1 MINRQQL
8 LADLQKFLQRIEAD
22 LLERSESTEVPEV
35 PAALHA
41 EYEKAAKAERTAQN
55 YEDWRTDTITQAAAA
70 WVLSCVFVRFLE
82 DNSLIDPPKIAGP
95 GERLARARDEH
106 ELYFRSHPQHT
117 DREYL
122 LSIFAELAKL
132 PGTRDIFGEHNAIN
146 DLPNWLSGD
155 AAGELLNFFQKIDAS
170 TGELVHDFTD
180 PNWDSRFLGDLYQ
193 DLSEAARKKFAL
205 LQTPDF
211 VEEFILDRTLE
222 PALDEFGLV
231 TGHSS
236 LVTGQSQATNDKGQT
251 TNDYFKMI
259 DPACGSGH
267 FLLGAFPRLLDR
279 WQRKEP
285 GTNIRELTQRALN
298 SIHGVDINP
307 FAVAIAKFR
316 LLLAA
321 MKVCEETKL
330 HKGLPHFHINIAC
343 GDSLLHG
350 EDRTST
356 GQKLWDYAEGAT
368 DEESYAHAYPGEHLQ
383 TVRTLLRPG
392 TYHCVVA
399 NPPYIVPKDRKLNDW
414 YRKRYSACGG
424 KYSLSVPFM
433 QQIFQLSCEGGFT
446 GQITANSFMKR
457 EFGKKLIESFIST
470 IDLTHVIDAS
480 GAYIPGHGTPTT
492 ILFGRK
498 RAPVGSSL
506 RSVLGIRGEPC
517 TPNDPSKG
525 LVWSSIVNLIDC
537 PGSSN
542 DFVSSTN
549 SDRKLFHIHPWAIGG
564 GGANELKKQL
574 EDNAQ
579 SHLIDHC
586 NTMICV
592 VTLEDDAYSAP
603 ECSWLRIGVE
613 KEELTGFVEG
623 DMIRDWEIC
632 GVTSA
637 LFPHDRKTRTP
648 SIGPIAQ
655 RRLWNLKTNLSGRL
669 WFGKTQVER
678 GLQWYEYGM
687 VSGPALATTL
697 SITYG
702 EIATHNHFV
711 LDRGG
716 KVFKQT
722 APVIKIKAD
731 STEDEYFAL
740 LGLLNSSTACF
751 WMKQVC
757 FPKGGDHVGQ
767 EGARVRRSLWDERYA
782 FNGTNIEKLPL
793 PEGRPLDTTKHL
805 DQLAQALSCLQPGNV
820 LTQWRKDQKMHPSP
834 PAPLPEVGRGEQDD
848 DLCDFA
854 PLRETLSA
862 SRIEWELT
870 RQQMIAAQ
878 EDLDWECYRLYGL
891 IDDVLTGQNSATA
904 VPAWLPLSLGQRAFE
919 IVLARRITAGETQ
932 STWFERHG
940 ATPITELPADWPE
953 HYKRLVERRIELIEN
968 DSNIRLIEQP
978 EYKRRWNTEPW
989 ESQLER
995 ALREW
1000 LLLRLETYFDFDSR
1014 MTDDGDVSNKPADI
1028 AVPLVEIAVH
1038 SVAQLADAARR
1049 DPQFMEVGQLYRDDP
1064 AFNVQALVEELVLAE
1079 SVPHLPVLRY
1089 KDSGLRKRAEWE
1101 KTWDLQ
1107 RREDAGESVGTI
1119 PVPPKYTSAD
1129 FISTG
1134 GARYWSL
1141 RGKLDVPKER
1151 WISFPHCEG
1160 PDGTLVICWAGYDHL
1175 QQAQAISAY
1184 YVRVQTEFGGSDDP
1198 RLIPLLA
1205 SLIVLLPWLKQWH
1218 NEPNAN
1224 FDGLRMGDY
1233 FEGFVNEEARNLG
1246 KTLAEIKAWVPPK
1259 KVAKAPRAKKTKKN
1273 AAQSAG
1279 EPEG

>member
-1 MINRQQL
+1 MINRQAL
-8 LADLQKFLQRIEAD
+8 LADLQKLLQRIEAD

-82 DNSLIDPPKIAGP
+82 DNSLIDPPKIAAP
-95 GERLARARDEH
+95 GDRLARARDEH

-132 PGTRDIFGEHNAIN
+132 PGTKDIFGEHNAIN

-170 TGELVHDFTD
+170 TGTLVHDFTD
-180 PNWDSRFLGDLYQ
+180 PNWDTRFLGDLYQ

-222 PALDEFGLV
+222 PALDEFGLEPSGQRSAV
-231 TGHSS
+231 SDQQETEADSCS
-236 LVTGQSQATNDKGQT
+236 LKADR
-251 TNDYFKMI
+251 FRMI

-316 LLLAA
+316 LLLVA
-321 MKVCEETKL
+321 MKACDIQRL
-330 HKGLPHFHINIAC
+330 ADAPAFQINVAC

-350 EDRTST
+350 ENRTST
-356 GQKLWDYAEGAT
+356 GQNLMDFADGAT
-368 DEESYAHAYPGEHLQ
+368 DQELYSHAYPGEELQ
-383 TVRTLLRPG
+383 RVRTLLRPG

-414 YRKRYSACGG
+414 YRKRFSACHM
-424 KYSLSVPFM
+424 KYSLAVPFM
-433 QQIFQLSCEGGFT
+433 QQIFQLAVPLGYT
-446 GQITANSFMKR
+446 GQITSNSFMKR
-457 EFGKKLIESFIST
+457 EFGKKLIEFFFPSV
-470 IDLTHVIDAS
+470 DLTHVIDTS
-480 GAYIPGHGTPTT
+480 GTYLPGHGTPTV
-492 ILFGRK
+492 ILLGRNRVAVSQRL
-498 RAPVGSSL
+498 RA
-506 RSVLGIRGEPC
+506 VLGIRGEPS
-517 TPNDPSKG
+517 TPSNPSQG
-525 LVWSSIVNLIDC
+525 LVWSAITTSIDH
-537 PGSSN
+537 
-542 DFVSSTN
+542 
-549 SDRKLFHIHPWAIGG
+549 SDTENEFISVADMDRTLFHSHPWSIGG
-564 GGANELKKQL
+564 GGAAELKERIDAQCNSVLDSIASSIGITCFTLSDECFFIPLNELKRRC
-574 EDNAQ
+574 
-579 SHLIDHC
+579 IPPC
-586 NTMICV
+586 NRKEV
-592 VTLEDDAYSAP
+592 VVGDA
-603 ECSWLRIGVE
+603 
-613 KEELTGFVEG
+613 
-623 DMIRDWEIC
+623 IRDWNVNTYE
-632 GVTSA
+632 TL
-637 LFPHDRKTRTP
+637 LFPYDGSFRPIESTKDSIALRYLWYARSLLSQNKMFGGKTKVECGLR
-648 SIGPIAQ
+648 
-655 RRLWNLKTNLSGRL
+655 WYEFGRL
-669 WFGKTQVER
+669 TSHKLLT
-678 GLQWYEYGM
+678 
-687 VSGPALATTL
+687 PL
-697 SITYG
+697 SITFANV
-702 EIATHNHFV
+702 ATHNHFV

-716 KVFKQT
+716 RIFECH
-722 APVIKIKAD
+722 APIIKLVEEQNESA
-731 STEDEYFAL
+731 YVGLA
-740 LGLLNSSTACF
+740 GLLNSSIGCF
-751 WMKQVC
+751 WMKQI
-757 FPKGGDHVGQ
+757 FHDKGSTVDSA
-767 EGARVRRSLWDERYA
+767 GARQTTVA
-782 FNGTNIEKLPL
+782 FENFREFTSTGLLQFPL
-793 PEGRPLDTTKHL
+793 PHSMPNEFAVPADKLATASNGVVPTASHIQTFFCGNEYEANANGKLRVKLEANRITWEGFRK
-805 DQLAQALSCLQPGNV
+805 QL
-820 LTQWRKDQKMHPSP
+820 
-834 PAPLPEVGRGEQDD
+834 
-848 DLCDFA
+848 
-854 PLRETLSA
+854 
-862 SRIEWELT
+862 
-870 RQQMIAAQ
+870 IAIQ
-878 EDLDWECYRLYGL
+878 ENIDWECYKLYGL
-891 IDDVLTGQNSATA
+891 MDDSLTECSLQAMTA
-904 VPAWLPLSLGQRAFE
+904 QCVPIALGERAFE
-919 IVLARRITAGETQ
+919 VVLARKIASGETK

-940 ATPITELPADWPE
+940 ARPITDLPSDWPE
-953 HYKRLVERRIELIEN
+953 DYKKLVERRIEAIEN
-968 DSNIRLIEQP
+968 DPSIRLIEQP

-1000 LLLRLETYFDFDSR
+1000 LLLRLETYFDFDGR
-1014 MTDDGDVSNKPADI
+1014 MTDEAD
-1028 AVPLVEIAVH
+1028 ASVGPVPLGEIAMY
-1038 SVAQLADAARR
+1038 SIAQLADAARR
-1049 DPQFMEVGQLYRDDP
+1049 EPQFMEAGELYRDDP
-1064 AFNVQALVEELVLAE
+1064 AFDVQALVEELVLAE
-1079 SVPHLPVLRY
+1079 SVPHLPILRY

-1107 RREDAGESVGTI
+1107 RHEDAGEAVGTI

-1198 RLIPLLA
+1198 RLLPLLA
-1205 SLIVLLPWLKQWH
+1205 SLIELLPWLAQWH

-1246 KTLAEIKAWVPPK
+1246 KTLAEIKAWTPPMRTATRSRK
-1259 KVAKAPRAKKTKKN
+1259 KAK
-1273 AAQSAG
+1273 
-1279 EPEG
+1279 